1 MITFQ
6 LDDKNDLTLGKSASI
21 EMLSGIKA
29 VAQTAENYAKTL
41 LGEMIHAIDE
51 GVPYFGTV
59 FARGDTVQFEAALRR
74 RLQSVPEVRA
84 VRSLTV
90 LQVGEIV
97 SYNASIDT
105 IYGIT
110 TING

>member
-74 RLQSVPEVRA
+74 ACNRCLKCARCAASPSCKWARLSATMRQ
-84 VRSLTV
+84 
-90 LQVGEIV
+90 
-97 SYNASIDT
+97 
-105 IYGIT
+105 
-110 TING
+110 